1 MSYINLFYT
10 HAGSSQAGSRDPT
23 SGDRRASG
31 NQCAAGAE
39 LMLDVYRCAWESS
52 AAVATLLVALRRPP
66 CADGTHMAAPCK
78 AAAACWRVP
87 SFSRARLH
95 CFTIHSMEAEGGD
108 KHLYQASALHSLAT
122 CHRSKA
128 APAGALAPLDCASC
142 LAAFDPYRSLS
153 RPKCITHTM
162 LGAWKRGVG
171 SPTRAGVALPPLPP
185 RHAVAP
191 TGTRTPVLASSHH
204 VTPTHRLLPQRLY
217 MSITKEA
224 KTQACSCR
232 IAGVAAAATMWRRWR
247 HVTPPGS
254 GLHWPLE
261 RMPLPLR
268 PSSCFHNTFSQLREA
283 AAARRALQQGRGSD
297 CSAWLPGPLLAD
309 RVNPGT

>member
-10 HAGSSQAGSRDPT
+10 RAGSSQAGSRDPT
-23 SGDRRASG
+23 TGDRRASG

-191 TGTRTPVLASSHH
+191 TGTAHTGASQLSPCHPDSQSASTAAINVNHEGGEDPGLQLPICRCCSRRHH
-204 VTPTHRLLPQRLY
+204 VAAVAACHPARKRPALAPGTH
-217 MSITKEA
+217 
-224 KTQACSCR
+224 
-232 IAGVAAAATMWRRWR
+232 AAATA
-247 HVTPPGS
+247 
-254 GLHWPLE
+254 PLF
-261 RMPLPLR
+261 MLP
-268 PSSCFHNTFSQLREA
+268 
-283 AAARRALQQGRGSD
+283 
-297 CSAWLPGPLLAD
+297 
-309 RVNPGT
+309 